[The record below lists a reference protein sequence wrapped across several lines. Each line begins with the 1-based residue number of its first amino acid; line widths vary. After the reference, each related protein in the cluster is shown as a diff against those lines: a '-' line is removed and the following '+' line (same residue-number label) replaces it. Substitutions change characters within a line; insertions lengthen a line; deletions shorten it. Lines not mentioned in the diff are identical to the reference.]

1 MNNGEKST
9 HYFLGANSGEGF
21 VSRFDELD
29 CMLGLNRKIIIKG
42 GPGTG
47 KSRMIRRVAEHY
59 EGMGKA
65 VEYIHCSSDPDSLDG
80 IIVDELGICVAD
92 GTAPHVL
99 EADLPGVRDSIVN
112 TGDFWDEKALAA
124 EADAVADLRKRI
136 KHEYSSAYR
145 ALKGAERLKTD
156 NFKIVDAG
164 VKRDKLK
171 AYTQRLIRREIA
183 FSANPSPYYYRRYL
197 SGITPRGVLV
207 FWNTVRA
214 LCDRVYVINDEY
226 GVGRYVLEEL
236 RTAAVLRRQ
245 NAVVCLCP
253 LYEGEVIEHLLLP
266 DLRLAFVTSNAYHA
280 FTDEPYKRINM
291 QRFYD
296 NDNVRSHRN
305 RIRFNKKTA
314 SALIEKACETL
325 EGIKIMHDKLEGYY
339 TRSMDFSKL
348 EGLTRSVIDRLDG
361 FAAE

>member
-1 MNNGEKST
+1 MRDTGVEIGDTAPRKFRLEPRIKSPT
-9 HYFLGANSGEGF
+9 YAAFLLALCDIDGKFSRSRICGAFLERS
-21 VSRFDELD
+21 
-29 CMLGLNRKIIIKG
+29 
-42 GPGTG
+42 
-47 KSRMIRRVAEHY
+47 
-59 EGMGKA
+59 
-65 VEYIHCSSDPDSLDG
+65 
-80 IIVDELGICVAD
+80 GICIAD

-253 LYEGEVIEHLLLP
+253 LYDGEVIEHLLLP

-325 EGIKIMHDKLEGYY
+325 EGIKIMHDNLEGYY

>member
-1 MNNGEKST
+1 MNHGEKST

-80 IIVDELGICVAD
+80 IIVDELGVCVAD
-92 GTAPHVL
+92 GTAPHIL

-124 EADAVADLRKRI
+124 EAEAVADLRKRI
-136 KHEYSSAYR
+136 KHEYNSVYR
-145 ALKGAERLKTD
+145 SLKGAERLKSD
-156 NFKIVDAG
+156 NFNIVDAG
-164 VKRDKLK
+164 VKRDKLNG
-171 AYTQRLIRREIA
+171 YTQRLIRREIP
-183 FSANPSPYYYRRYL
+183 FSDNPSPYYYRRYL

-207 FWNTVRA
+207 YWNTVRA
-214 LCDRVYVINDEY
+214 LCDRVYALNDEY
-226 GVGRYVLEEL
+226 GVGRYILEEL
-236 RTAAVLRRQ
+236 RAAAVMRRQ
-245 NAVVCLCP
+245 NAIVCLCP
-253 LYEGEVIEHLLLP
+253 LYEGEVAEHLLLP
-266 DLRLAFVTSNAYHA
+266 DLRLAFVTSNEYHA
-280 FTDEPYKRINM
+280 FPGEPYKRINM

-296 NDNVRSHRN
+296 NENVRSHRN

-314 SALIEKACETL
+314 AALIGKGCETL
-325 EGIKIMHDKLEGYY
+325 AGIKSMHDDLERLY
-339 TRSMDFSKL
+339 TRTMDFAKL
-348 EGLTRSVIDRLDG
+348 EGLTRSVIDRLDAFVG
-361 FAAE
+361 E